1 MIELDSYLDQTC
13 NIPDDYLFQWTHVH
27 YWKVFS
33 FTELKFFFKT
43 GFYSVTKTS
52 LELGMNLPQLGVKRV
67 LTVDACFYRPVLR
80 HLLSMILARGFG
92 HT

>member
-1 MIELDSYLDQTC
+1 M
-13 NIPDDYLFQWTHVH
+13 H

-52 LELGMNLPQLGVKRV
+52 LELGVNLPQLGVKRV

-80 HLLSMILARGFG
+80 HSLSMILARGFG
-92 HT
+92 HSQAKKKHAHEKCCDKDRTLKT